1 MEKIL
6 LYGSGVPSSITD
18 LFTDFGYDAMQIPKC
33 SLIDEAVSAHPDMLF
48 SVLGEG
54 CVITDSGYFAENRAF
69 FDTLARRAV
78 TVKLSERALTK
89 KYPGDV
95 LFDAIRTEDLLIGNL
110 KHTAPELFGAGVRAV
125 NVKQGYALCS
135 TLLINGAAVSA
146 DLGICSALRE
156 NGYDVL
162 QITPGEI
169 LLNGYAYGF
178 IGGASAVLER
188 ERAVLFFGNVYKHPD
203 GEKIVRFCEG
213 KGYRVYYD
221 KDTPLTDCGGV
232 KII

>member
-1 MEKIL
+1 M
-6 LYGSGVPSSITD
+6 
-18 LFTDFGYDAMQIPKC
+18 
-33 SLIDEAVSAHPDMLF
+33 
-48 SVLGEG
+48 
-54 CVITDSGYFAENRAF
+54 
-69 FDTLARRAV
+69 
-78 TVKLSERALTK
+78 
-89 KYPGDV
+89 
-95 LFDAIRTEDLLIGNL
+95 
-110 KHTAPELFGAGVRAV
+110 
-125 NVKQGYALCS
+125 
-135 TLLINGAAVSA
+135 
-146 DLGICSALRE
+146 
-156 NGYDVL
+156 

-169 LLNGYAYGF
+169 LLNGYGYGF